1 MILEDTLVKSIY
13 SGVGR
18 ALRYATAPVAIM
30 NRGLYSL
37 YEAHCGQATVDG
49 LCLFL
54 DGLL

>member
-18 ALRYATAPVAIM
+18 AFRYATAPVAIM